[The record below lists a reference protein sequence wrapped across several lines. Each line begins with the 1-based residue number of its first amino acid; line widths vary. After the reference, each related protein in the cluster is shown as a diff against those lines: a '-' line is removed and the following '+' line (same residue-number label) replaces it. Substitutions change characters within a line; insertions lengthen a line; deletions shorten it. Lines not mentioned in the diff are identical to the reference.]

1 MKYSKALIRQIRCD
15 LLSHT
20 TDAEKAAAKICTL
33 LGYKVIPQQPIVT
46 GRKLYFADI
55 YLPEIKL
62 VIEING
68 GYHFTDKQRR
78 KDKNRSQG
86 IRRLGYSLFN
96 ITNKDA
102 RDIKKIEQLIS
113 KAKNGKVTN
122 KRNFSQKSSR
132 GTRG

>member
-122 KRNFSQKSSR
+122 KRKFSQKSSR